1 MNLRRAMGAALAAL
15 LLAACAA
22 PQTSRL
28 IARPSTAVA
37 VRSAELANTPYF
49 PQDDYYCGP
58 ATLAMAL
65 TAIGIAT
72 TPDELA
78 TQVYLPERKGSLQIE
93 MLAAA
98 RRHGALPVVLPPSLE
113 ALLQELAA
121 GHAVIVLQNLG
132 LSWVPYWH
140 YAVAIGY
147 DLDRELIFLRSGPE
161 QRQELSLS
169 TFERTWQRSQM
180 WAFTVQRPGELPAT
194 ATLEAVA
201 AAASAFERINPPAQA
216 RANFTAALKRWPQ
229 DFVLHLGLGNAA
241 YRAGDFSG
249 ARAAFAAATG
259 LRPDSAA
266 AWNNLAL
273 ALLELGELDQ
283 AWTAAQRAGSLDSSF
298 AAAVAETVTAI
309 EAARARRQRS
319 GGG

>member
-1 MNLRRAMGAALAAL
+1 MKKLRRALGAALAAL

-28 IARPSTAVA
+28 VA
-37 VRSAELANTPYF
+37 QAPAALAKRSAELGNTPYF
-49 PQDDYYCGP
+49 PQEDYYCGP

-65 TAIGIAT
+65 SAAGLAT
-72 TPDELA
+72 TPEEIA
-78 TQVYLPERKGSLQIE
+78 PQVYLPGRKGSLQIE

-113 ALLQELAA
+113 ALLQEIAA
-121 GHAVIVLQNLG
+121 GHPVIVLQNLG
-132 LSWVPYWH
+132 LSWAPYWH

-147 DLDRELIFLRSGPE
+147 DLERGLILLRSGPDR
-161 QRQELSLS
+161 RQELSLS
-169 TFERTWQRSQM
+169 TFERTWQRSRM

-194 ATLEAVA
+194 ATLEAVT
-201 AAASAFERINPPAQA
+201 AAASAFERINPPEQA
-216 RANFTAALKRWPQ
+216 RANFAAALTRWPQ
-229 DFVLHLGLGNAA
+229 EFVLHLGLGNAA
-241 YRAGDFSG
+241 YRAGDFG
-249 ARAAFAAATG
+249 DARAAFAAATG

-273 ALLELGELDQ
+273 ALLALGELDQ
-283 AWTAAQRAGSLDSSF
+283 AWTAAQRAGALDSSF

-309 EAARARRQRS
+309 EAARARRQS